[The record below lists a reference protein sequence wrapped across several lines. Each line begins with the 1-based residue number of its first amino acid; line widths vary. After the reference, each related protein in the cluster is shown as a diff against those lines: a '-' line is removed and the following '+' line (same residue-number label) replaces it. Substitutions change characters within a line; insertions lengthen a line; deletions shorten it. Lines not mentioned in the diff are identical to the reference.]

1 MNINLSSQFKKFL
14 RVWKVLKKPSKEEFW
29 MVTKISALG
38 ILAIG
43 VIGFLLSI
51 GVQILLPSA

>member
-43 VIGFLLSI
+43 IIGFLISI
-51 GVQILLPSA
+51 GMQLLAPSA